1 MIDADIKGFLDNIIN
16 ELMMQMLRQ
25 HTKEKWVLL
34 YTERWLKAGVAQED
48 VSIAARTK
56 GTPQGGII
64 SSLFANLYLHPAF
77 VKWVDESNPQ
87 NPFERYADDIVIHCH
102 SKEDAEQLLTK
113 LQNRMQ
119 NFELALHPVD

>member
-64 SSLFANLYLHPAF
+64 SPLFSNLYLHHAF
-77 VKWVDESNPQ
+77 VKWMDESNPQ

-119 NFELALHPVD
+119 NFELVLHPVD